1 MLIMLYEV
9 SAVLYAI
16 YWVFDVCEVLRPSLQ
31 DGYWMY
37 TDPPGGQTGP
47 SMVNHCS
54 PSIV

>member
-1 MLIMLYEV
+1 MSGAADLDDQRL
-9 SAVLYAI
+9 
-16 YWVFDVCEVLRPSLQ
+16 FKVLRLSLQ